1 MFGIK
6 MSQIDTENDNNP
18 KIFQYSKFLC
28 IFPKFLTGF
37 VDWNVKQKQSG
48 IDNKKDKNSKI
59 FTNFVQFLSK
69 Y

>member
-28 IFPKFLTGF
+28 IFPKFLPDF

-48 IDNKKDKNSKI
+48 IDNKKDKN
-59 FTNFVQFLSK
+59 
-69 Y
+69 